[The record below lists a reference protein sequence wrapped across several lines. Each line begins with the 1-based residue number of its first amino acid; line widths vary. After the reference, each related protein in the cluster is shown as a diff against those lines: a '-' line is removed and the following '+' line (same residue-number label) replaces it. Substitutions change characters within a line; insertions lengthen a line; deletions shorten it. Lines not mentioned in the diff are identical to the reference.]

1 MYKNLLVLFVLLHVL
16 GDFYL
21 QTDTISE
28 KKISEYKYVLLHSV
42 LYAAVFCAGT
52 ILIWSSQIAI
62 AAFVLSILHFL
73 IDSVK
78 YLCIKHYKHVSESI
92 VYCTDQCVHIL
103 SLIIAVIIFKYC
115 NYNIA
120 FLPEAK
126 SFLNIFPDNGMASAL
141 RWACIILI
149 VCKPANITI
158 KKMLSK
164 YKPNSK
170 NGNSDKTIKNVGAF
184 IGTLERIIIVL
195 LLSVNQYAA
204 IGLVL
209 TAKSVARYDK
219 ISKEPPFA
227 EYYLLGTLLSTL
239 LVILT
244 YLLLCK

>member
-1 MYKNLLVLFVLLHVL
+1 MVYKNLLILFVLLHVL

-21 QTDTISE
+21 QTDIISE
-28 KKISEYKYVLLHSV
+28 QKISKYKYVFFHSII
-42 LYAAVFCAGT
+42 YAAVFCVGT
-52 ILIWSSQIAI
+52 IVIWSLQIAI
-62 AAFVLSILHFL
+62 AILVLSVLHFM
-73 IDSVK
+73 IDSIK
-78 YLCIKHYKHVSESI
+78 YLYIKYFNHVSESI

-103 SLIIAVIIFKYC
+103 SIIITVVIFKYC

-120 FLPEAK
+120 FLPEAN
-126 SFLNIFPDNGMASAL
+126 SFLSIFINNSLASL

-164 YKPNSK
+164 YMPSSK
-170 NGNSDKTIKNVGAF
+170 DENDDNTIKNVGAF

-195 LLSVNQYAA
+195 LLGVNQYAA

-219 ISKEPPFA
+219 ISKDPPFA

-239 LVILT
+239 LVLLT

>member
-1 MYKNLLVLFVLLHVL
+1 V
-16 GDFYL
+16 
-21 QTDTISE
+21 
-28 KKISEYKYVLLHSV
+28 
-42 LYAAVFCAGT
+42 GT
-52 ILIWSSQIAI
+52 ILIWSLQIAVAI
-62 AAFVLSILHFL
+62 LALSVLHFL
-73 IDSVK
+73 IDSIK
-78 YLCIKHYKHVSESI
+78 YSCIKYYNHTSESNLF
-92 VYCTDQCVHIL
+92 CMDQCIHIL
-103 SLIIAVIIFKYC
+103 SLIITVIILKYC
-115 NYNIA
+115 NYDIA
-120 FLPEAK
+120 FLPGAK
-126 SFLNIFPDNGMASAL
+126 SFLNIFTNNGMAAL

-158 KKMLSK
+158 KKLLSK
-164 YKPNSK
+164 YKPSSK
-170 NGNSDKTIKNVGAF
+170 DNDDDNTIKNVGAF

-219 ISKEPPFA
+219 ISKDPPFA

>member
-1 MYKNLLVLFVLLHVL
+1 MYKNLLIIFVLLHVL

-28 KKISEYKYVLLHSV
+28 KKISKYKYVMLHSII
-42 LYAAVFCAGT
+42 YATVFCVGT
-52 ILIWSSQIAI
+52 ILIWSLQIAI
-62 AAFVLSILHFL
+62 AILVLSVLHFM

-78 YLCIKHYKHVSESI
+78 YLCIKYYNHDSESI
-92 VYCTDQCVHIL
+92 VYCTDQCIHIL
-103 SLIIAVIIFKYC
+103 SLIITVIIFKYC

-120 FLPEAK
+120 FSPEANG
-126 SFLNIFPDNGMASAL
+126 FLNMFINNGMAAL

-164 YKPNSK
+164 YKPSSK
-170 NGNSDKTIKNVGAF
+170 DGNDDNTIKNVGAF

-219 ISKEPPFA
+219 ISKDPPFA

>member
-1 MYKNLLVLFVLLHVL
+1 MYKNLLIIFVLLHVL

-21 QTDTISE
+21 QTDIISK
-28 KKISEYKYVLLHSV
+28 KKISNYKYVMLHSII
-42 LYAAVFCAGT
+42 YAAVFCVGT
-52 ILIWSSQIAI
+52 IIIWSLQIAI
-62 AAFVLSILHFL
+62 AILVLSVLHFL
-73 IDSVK
+73 IDSIK
-78 YLCIKHYKHVSESI
+78 YLYIKYDNHVSESI
-92 VYCTDQCVHIL
+92 IYCTDQCIHIL

-126 SFLNIFPDNGMASAL
+126 GFLNLFTDNGMAAL
-141 RWACIILI
+141 RWVCIILI

-158 KKMLSK
+158 KKMLSR
-164 YKPNSK
+164 YKPSSK
-170 NGNSDKTIKNVGAF
+170 NENGDNTVKNVGAF

-219 ISKEPPFA
+219 ISKDPPFA

-244 YLLLCK
+244 YLLL

>member
-1 MYKNLLVLFVLLHVL
+1 MYKNLLILFVLLHVL

-28 KKISEYKYVLLHSV
+28 KKIFKYKYVVLHSI
-42 LYAAVFCAGT
+42 LYAAVFCVGT
-52 ILIWSSQIAI
+52 ILIWSMQIAI
-62 AAFVLSILHFL
+62 AVFVLSVLHFL

-78 YLCIKHYKHVSESI
+78 YLYSKYDNSVSESI
-92 VYCTDQCVHIL
+92 VYCTDQWIHIL
-103 SLIIAVIIFKYC
+103 SLIITVIIFKYC

-120 FLPEAK
+120 VLPEAK
-126 SFLNIFPDNGMASAL
+126 SFLSIFTDNGMTAL
-141 RWACIILI
+141 RWSCIILI

-158 KKMLSK
+158 KKILSQ
-164 YKPNSK
+164 YKPGSK
-170 NGNSDKTIKNVGAF
+170 DGSSDKTIKNVGAF
-184 IGTLERIIIVL
+184 IGTLERMIIVL

>member
-1 MYKNLLVLFVLLHVL
+1 MYKNLLIIFVLLHVL
-16 GDFYL
+16 GDFYF

-28 KKISEYKYVLLHSV
+28 KKISKYKYVMLHSII
-42 LYAAVFCAGT
+42 YAAVFYVGT
-52 ILIWSSQIAI
+52 ILIWSLQIAI
-62 AAFVLSILHFL
+62 TILVLSVLHFM
-73 IDSVK
+73 IDSIK
-78 YLCIKHYKHVSESI
+78 YLCIKYYNHVSESI

-103 SLIIAVIIFKYC
+103 SIIITVMIFKYC
-115 NYNIA
+115 NYNIV
-120 FLPEAK
+120 FLPEATG
-126 SFLNIFPDNGMASAL
+126 FLSMFNNNGMATL

-164 YKPNSK
+164 YKPSSK
-170 NGNSDKTIKNVGAF
+170 VGNDDKTIKNVGAF

-219 ISKEPPFA
+219 ISKDPPFA

>member
-1 MYKNLLVLFVLLHVL
+1 VYKNLLIIFVLLHAL

-21 QTDTISE
+21 QTDTISG
-28 KKISEYKYVLLHSV
+28 KKTSKYRYVILHSII
-42 LYAAVFCAGT
+42 YAAVFYVGT
-52 ILIWSSQIAI
+52 ILIWSLQIAI
-62 AAFVLSILHFL
+62 AVLVLSVFHFI

-78 YLCIKHYKHVSESI
+78 YLYIKYFNHVSESI
-92 VYCTDQCVHIL
+92 VYCTDQCIHIL
-103 SLIIAVIIFKYC
+103 SLIITVIIFKYF

-120 FLPEAK
+120 LIPEANG
-126 SFLNIFPDNGMASAL
+126 FLNMLINNGMSAL
-141 RWACIILI
+141 KWACIILI

-164 YKPNSK
+164 YKPVSK
-170 NGNSDKTIKNVGAF
+170 DENDDNTVKNVGAY
-184 IGTLERIIIVL
+184 IGILERIIIVL

-219 ISKEPPFA
+219 ISKDPPFA

-239 LVILT
+239 LAILT